1 MVSKKRGGEKV
12 VVEEDSDVDME
23 VDDGGEDKVVHEVPL
38 YLNELVDPYVSLL
51 QFPLKPAYF
60 DLAPGITDA
69 KIRKLHKKLE
79 FSIPHDK
86 LIYAPVDD
94 GDDEYGPAANR
105 AATAAEPGRGQSQS
119 LKMHSTEV
127 PKKTNH
133 GLIFYDEDRSRFN
146 ITPVDYVLQMRP
158 CIGDMLSQQR
168 RYERDWLDNGEDNE
182 IFDEDYVAAE
192 SKDGEK
198 KEEEEEEETA
208 AAPQLEL
215 FPVHHRKES
224 ERGYQK
230 RVQRFAH
237 RQQVEMS
244 ENRESLRVSTLASGA
259 ADAQAMANIVAGRGG
274 VE

>member
-1 MVSKKRGGEKV
+1 M
-12 VVEEDSDVDME
+12 VVEEEDLDVDME
-23 VDDGGEDKVVHEVPL
+23 VDDGGEDSVVHEVPL

-105 AATAAEPGRGQSQS
+105 AAAAAEPGKGQSQS
-119 LKMHSTEV
+119 LRMHSTEV

-133 GLIFYDEDRSRFN
+133 GLIFYDEDNSRFN

-168 RYERDWLDNGEDNE
+168 RYERDWLENGEDNE
-182 IFDEDYVAAE
+182 IFDEDYDAAGN
-192 SKDGEK
+192 KDDERR
-198 KEEEEEEETA
+198 KEEEEEEAA

-237 RQQVEMS
+237 RQQVELS
-244 ENRESLRVSTLASGA
+244 ENQESLRVSTLASGA
-259 ADAQAMANIVAGRGG
+259 ADAQAMADIVAGRSGA
-274 VE
+274 E